1 MVKDFRNALMNVDHA
16 VLCLFMVEHAM
27 IAFAKKMQRMKGSA
41 GRLPHTIHLTF
52 TNIHSKVIFNLDR

>member
-1 MVKDFRNALMNVDHA
+1 MKDFRNALMNVNHA
-16 VLCLFMVEHAM
+16 VLCLFIIEKSM

-41 GRLPHTIHLTF
+41 GRLHHQVHMTF